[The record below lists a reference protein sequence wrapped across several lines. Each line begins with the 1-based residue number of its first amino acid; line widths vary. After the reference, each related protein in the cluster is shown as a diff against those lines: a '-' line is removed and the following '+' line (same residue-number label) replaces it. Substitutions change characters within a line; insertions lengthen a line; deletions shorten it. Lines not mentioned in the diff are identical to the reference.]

1 MSDQVRIVLVILE
14 DTHGRVALQ
23 LRSPLANIANP
34 DHWGLFGGHV
44 DPGEDDATAA
54 RREVEEELSCL
65 LDSAKMRY
73 LRNLDRLA
81 TKIYLVFH
89 YKVNKELDR
98 AQLTEGERWS
108 LFSPAQIMLG
118 SIEGKPVVPH
128 HLELLKDFWAQLRAT

>member
-14 DTHGRVALQ
+14 DAQGRVALQ

-44 DPGEDDATAA
+44 DPEEDDATAA

-73 LRNLDRLA
+73 LRNLNRS
-81 TKIYLVFH
+81 TGKIYLVFH
-89 YKVNKELDR
+89 YKVNNELDGGAIDR
-98 AQLTEGERWS
+98 GGT
-108 LFSPAQIMLG
+108 LG
-118 SIEGKPVVPH
+118 
-128 HLELLKDFWAQLRAT
+128 LL